1 MRDIT
6 SLFIKN
12 FIASSLLLTRVYMCM
27 YTVCMS
33 NIQYTIRNIP
43 EDLDKKLRLRSKKRG
58 ESFNKTLIQA
68 LSSSTTLT
76 NTSSDIDWFYG
87 SGGIGSEELQAFA
100 DQRIIDKAAWN
111 LK

>member
-1 MRDIT
+1 MH
-6 SLFIKN
+6 
-12 FIASSLLLTRVYMCM
+12 
-27 YTVCMS
+27 TVCMS

-43 EDLDKKLRLRSKKRG
+43 EDLDKKLRLRSKKSG

-68 LSSSTTLT
+68 LRSSTTLT
-76 NTSSDIDWFYG
+76 NTSSDMDWFYG

-100 DQRIIDKAAWN
+100 EQRIIDKTAWN